1 MSRAGPASSLGSKS
15 MTSVVGP
22 VSLLLDK
29 RDNMP
34 VIEQTYYLMV
44 SNRRRPWTLETPE
57 ALQVRYRLFGIV
69 AQSPELC
76 PVYDNGLTFY
86 YMEKKKRFQ
95 FKYNPNKGYEPYW
108 VGGEHILTSTTPGR
122 GTTTTT
128 PPPIC
133 NYDCNYIYQKITA
146 VCAVYIDALP
156 KVVCGACTGKPG
168 GYLEYD
174 ITKAY
179 YTMKYCDFLAVQC
192 KQDILGKARNCLTL
206 LFEKLEGDGGT
217 LIFPLW
223 KRLYFKQLILTKNCY
238 RKLNV
243 FFKALSKDTHHGW
256 LFCLFTPFAHFI
268 YLSGNTMLIITSGLN
283 CAFFMEEVGQRDG
296 SPGGKQSPPPVDT

>member
-29 RDNMP
+29 RDS
-34 VIEQTYYLMV
+34 VE
-44 SNRRRPWTLETPE
+44 
-57 ALQVRYRLFGIV
+57 
-69 AQSPELC
+69 
-76 PVYDNGLTFY
+76 
-86 YMEKKKRFQ
+86 EKKKRFQ

-192 KQDILGKARNCLTL
+192 KQDILGKARIMYVHFGACKTDKEIN
-206 LFEKLEGDGGT
+206 K
-217 LIFPLW
+217 PLW
-223 KRLYFKQLILTKNCY
+223 EPSQVVSRMQWYLNSFDKQEDPLITKAMTTPKRKKQKSSD
-238 RKLNV
+238 K
-243 FFKALSKDTHHGW
+243 KS
-256 LFCLFTPFAHFI
+256 
-268 YLSGNTMLIITSGLN
+268 
-283 CAFFMEEVGQRDG
+283 
-296 SPGGKQSPPPVDT
+296 